1 MTLSAR
7 RGVRKVDENGVAL
20 RVYQQSFFWEL
31 RWLQFMEMVADLTSQ
46 RDKLSINV
54 TALHVVANLRLRCPE
69 SATPHEALE
78 IAGMDPMRIGFNVA

>member
-1 MTLSAR
+1 MTPSAR

-54 TALHVVANLRLRCPE
+54 TALHVVANLRLQYPE